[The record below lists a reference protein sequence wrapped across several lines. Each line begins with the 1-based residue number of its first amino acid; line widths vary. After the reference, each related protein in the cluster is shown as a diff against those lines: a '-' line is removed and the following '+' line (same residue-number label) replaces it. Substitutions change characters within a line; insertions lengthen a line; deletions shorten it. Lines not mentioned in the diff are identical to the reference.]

1 MVRFAFGTQA
11 VYGKHLQRPLAV
23 PLRIRTICLR
33 PFFRESHSP
42 ISREANRCAAAFHGS
57 PVAVSRQAFD
67 GGYLAENLYSTA
79 SVLSMRPKDLIG
91 RARAFITSAGV
102 VSGVDYVCSAL
113 SDDEIPR
120 ALLRAEIK

>member
-33 PFFRESHSP
+33 PFFRESPSS

>member
-11 VYGKHLQRPLAV
+11 VYGKHLQRSLAV

-33 PFFRESHSP
+33 PFFRESPSS
-42 ISREANRCAAAFHGS
+42 ISREANRRAAAFHGS

-67 GGYLAENLYSTA
+67 GGYLAKDLYSTA
-79 SVLSMRPKDLIG
+79 SVLSMRQKDLIG
-91 RARAFITSAGV
+91 HARAFIASAGV
-102 VSGVDYVCSAL
+102 VSGVGYARSAL

-120 ALLRAEIK
+120 ALLRSEIK